1 MTGVKSGWNYAAT
14 PPYASMACREALL
27 FRHLFLKREEGGGGV
42 RGSKVRA
49 EVCNCC
55 HFDVLPLCIVARG
68 RLPATSLNCSI
79 FRNSFT
85 SDILSAEGDV
95 NAINLTE

>member
-1 MTGVKSGWNYAAT
+1 MPPWLAERLCSSGT
-14 PPYASMACREALL
+14 
-27 FRHLFLKREEGGGGV
+27 FFLGGGEV

-55 HFDVLPLCIVARG
+55 HFDVLPLFIVAASG
-68 RLPATSLNCSI
+68 RLPATSLNCSVL
-79 FRNSFT
+79 RNSFT
-85 SDILSAEGDV
+85 PDIQSTEGDV